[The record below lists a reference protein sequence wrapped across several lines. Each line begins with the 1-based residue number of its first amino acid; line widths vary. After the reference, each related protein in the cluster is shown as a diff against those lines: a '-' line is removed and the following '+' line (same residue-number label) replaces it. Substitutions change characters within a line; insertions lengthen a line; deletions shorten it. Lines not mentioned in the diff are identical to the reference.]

1 MKHLKH
7 ETNLARAKL
16 RPLPN
21 AELIKIFSI
30 DSNVTRRWTQHAAD
44 RQQQRGF
51 AAAARPAN
59 RDKLPR
65 LDFQGD
71 VVEAFDGAF
80 CGLIDLADLVEAN
93 HQAIPPATW
102 WPGLASPPASPGRS
116 WTKPRTPARR
126 AKPMLKVSVPL

>member
-21 AELIKIFSI
+21 AELIEFLPF
-30 DSNVTRRWTQHAAD
+30 DSDAARSRTQHAAD
-44 RQQQRGF
+44 RQQQGGF
-51 AAAARPAN
+51 ATTARSAN
-59 RDKLPR
+59 RDKLAR

-71 VVEAFDGAF
+71 VVEAFDGSF

-93 HQAIPPATW
+93 HQTIPPA
-102 WPGLASPPASPGRS
+102 A
-116 WTKPRTPARR
+116 
-126 AKPMLKVSVPL
+126 